1 MKRYIINILVFF
13 IIIAIVDIGIGYIGD
28 YFQGHSKGG
37 YSKKINDLLIKDKH
51 DVLILGSSRALH
63 HYDTPFLSDT
73 LGIDVYNAGYD
84 GNGIILADGILR
96 MVLERYKP
104 RLIVYDV
111 EPAFDI
117 EEYVNDKGNVR
128 YISHLKPYIKHPCV
142 SALIRDIS
150 FEEWCKAHSGM
161 LRYNT
166 NIISLAKDIFKNSG
180 MDEKGFAPIDG
191 AMTAEPNVSN
201 IDFKPLK
208 VDDVKL
214 RYLNDLID
222 ICEDNMI
229 PLIMIA
235 SPRYGE
241 KKVEPIEMAKSVCN
255 DRDVPFIDYYSEGTF
270 MHHKEWFKESMHL
283 NRVGAREFSRRL
295 VGDFTQNILNN

>member
-1 MKRYIINILVFF
+1 MKRYITNILVFF
-13 IIIAIVDIGIGYIGD
+13 IIIAVVDIGIGYWGD
-28 YFQGHSKGG
+28 YLQGHSRGG

-117 EEYVNDKGNVR
+117 EEYINDKGNVR
-128 YISHLKPYIKHPCV
+128 YISHLRPYFKYPCV
-142 SALIRDIS
+142 SFIIRDIS

-166 NIISLAKDIFKNSG
+166 NIISLAKDNIKDSG
-180 MDEKGFAPIDG
+180 VYEKGFAPIDG
-191 AMTAEPNVSN
+191 EMIAEPNVTI
-201 IDFKPLK
+201 IDNKPLK
-208 VDDVKL
+208 VDDVKI
-214 RYLNDLID
+214 RYFNDLID
-222 ICEDNMI
+222 VCIDNEI
-229 PLIMIA
+229 ALIMIV
-235 SPRYGE
+235 SPRYG
-241 KKVEPIEMAKSVCN
+241 KKRLDAIEIAKEIC
-255 DRDVPFIDYYSEGTF
+255 DKRGIPFINYYSDDAF

-283 NRVGAREFSRRL
+283 NRIGARKYSQCL
-295 VGDFTQNILNN
+295 VEILQGVLNN